1 MIRQM
6 LPQQVKARLD
16 AGEPVVLLDVRQPEE
31 FEYCR
36 IAGAH
41 LLPLGDL
48 IRQAGTV
55 EVPEQATVV
64 VYCHH
69 GVRSLTGA
77 HLLMQAGVED
87 VVSMAG
93 GIDAWSQLVD
103 PTVPRY

>member
-6 LPQQVKARLD
+6 LPQQVKAKLD

-31 FEYCR
+31 YEFCH
-36 IAGAH
+36 IAGSR
-41 LLPLGDL
+41 LIPLGDL
-48 IRQAGTV
+48 VRCAGAV
-55 EVPEQATVV
+55 ELPTEGTVV

-93 GIDAWSQLVD
+93 GIDAWSQLID

>member
-1 MIRQM
+1 MVRQM
-6 LPQQVKARLD
+6 LPQQVKAKLD
-16 AGEPVVLLDVRQPEE
+16 AGEPVLLLDVRQPEE
-31 FEYCR
+31 YEYCR
-36 IAGAH
+36 IAGAQ
-41 LLPLGDL
+41 LIPLGDL
-48 IRQAGTV
+48 VRCAGAV
-55 EVPEQATVV
+55 ELPPHGTVV

-93 GIDAWSQLVD
+93 GIEAWSQLVD